1 MMRLITLLAAFAA
14 TASSAMPASAYTPKP
29 VPCVKCAVQVKPG
42 DKVANPGGQRG
53 IIIVGGR
60 INKVALNPQP
70 LPPKFRQAYGR

>member
-1 MMRLITLLAAFAA
+1 MIRLIASLAALAA
-14 TASSAMPASAYTPKP
+14 IAQTATPASAYMPKP

-42 DKVANPGGQRG
+42 DKVADPGGQRG

-70 LPPKFRQAYGR
+70 LPPKFRQGFGR